1 MKTQDAIDYYET
13 KAALARALKLTRGA
27 ITPWVEAGR
36 LPKGRACE
44 LQLITGG
51 QLKVDLSL
59 YEDEQ
64 PESAA

>member
-1 MKTQDAIDYYET
+1 MKTQDAIDYYKT
-13 KAALARALKLTRGA
+13 QAALARAFKLTRGA

-44 LQLITGG
+44 LEIITGG

-59 YEDEQ
+59 YEDDQ
-64 PESAA
+64 PKSAA